1 MSGAR
6 AAIATSA
13 AAVMDVL
20 HFLDGMNTTA
30 PGFVPQPGG
39 GGHGTGVAEGGG
51 GVHGAPSAEVGHMM
65 GADMNNEELLPFL
78 DGDLELSSMYLSP
91 SDTLAPSA
99 PIHVPT
105 HMGVSAMGHFGSV
118 PSAGLDM
125 GAVAA
130 AHAAAAYRLGAP
142 GVVGGGRAPSGG
154 SDHDDDSSSGNVVDT
169 LELLSS
175 SPTTTYGGDEQQ
187 LQVPVAPLGGAAGG
201 GGSRSVV
208 APSPAPRSPASVR
221 KPPLRTPATSSVA
234 AAVSGAA
241 KRVKPPPVRKS
252 SSSNKLV
259 GTPPSGS
266 LAGIAKA
273 KATASPRGSS
283 AAPAKRSAVAAK
295 RSSVAAKRTAAAA
308 ATAASAAAAAA
319 SRGGDDDG
327 STAGDDSDS
336 MSVAPPATSGGGVAA
351 TAATS
356 AASGETGVRGMRKDV
371 HNSHTRKCRA
381 KVNTKFDELLTL
393 LPPHPDS
400 FQVKHKAQILD
411 YTIHMY
417 KRIQAR
423 KNQLEAELALS
434 TRANLAAWVDTVVA
448 SSRTLPDALRPYLHL
463 IAVQKRFRYAEL
475 WVPQSTVAEGGAEGK
490 KAGVPG
496 SLSYRSGDSIVLSRA
511 MALLLPGP
519 VPSAGQADAFSVG
532 LGTPAGVSGPSVA
545 GSTGAGGSGASSP
558 SISSDALAAAAAA
571 EEETT
576 RAIEEFRDATAS
588 CVVPPRVGMPGR
600 VYCSMRPEWLPMLSD
615 PHAFIRAEYAAKSQ
629 LSMCLAVPVLLCGR
643 VAAVAAFFDT
653 GKRPYDAS
661 VVGLA
666 HDVANLVGNAF
677 GAAKASGGLH

>member
-1 MSGAR
+1 
-6 AAIATSA
+6 
-13 AAVMDVL
+13 MDVL
-20 HFLDGMNTTA
+20 NFFDGMSNTA
-30 PGFVPQPGG
+30 PGLMPPPPGG
-39 GGHGTGVAEGGG
+39 GGHGAGVTEGGG
-51 GVHGAPSAEVGHMM
+51 GAHGAPSADVGHMM
-65 GADMNNEELLPFL
+65 GADVNTEELLPYL

-91 SDTLAPSA
+91 TDSLAVPSA

-105 HMGVSAMGHFGSV
+105 TMGVGSVGHFGSV
-118 PSAGLDM
+118 PTTGLDM

-130 AHAAAAYRLGAP
+130 AHAAAAYRLSAP
-142 GVVGGGRAPSGG
+142 GAVGGGPVASCG
-154 SDHDDDSSSGNVVDT
+154 SDLDDESSGKAADT

-187 LQVPVAPLGGAAGG
+187 LQVPVAPLGGATGG
-201 GGSRSVV
+201 GGGGGGPSVV
-208 APSPAPRSPASVR
+208 APSPPPRSPASVR
-221 KPPLRTPATSSVA
+221 KPPLQSPAASSAAVA
-234 AAVSGAA
+234 ATGAA
-241 KRVKPPPVRKS
+241 KRVKLPPVRKS
-252 SSSNKLV
+252 ASSNKLV
-259 GTPPSGS
+259 GTPPTGS
-266 LAGIAKA
+266 SAGIAKT
-273 KATASPRGSS
+273 KAAVSPRGV
-283 AAPAKRSAVAAK
+283 AAAVPSKRSTAAAK
-295 RSSVAAKRTAAAA
+295 RSSVVAKRAAAA
-308 ATAASAAAAAA
+308 ATTVAAATAAVAA

-336 MSVAPPATSGGGVAA
+336 MSVAPPAASAGGGGSGA
-351 TAATS
+351 TAASS
-356 AASGETGVRGMRKDV
+356 AASAETGVRGMRKDV

-475 WVPQSTVAEGGAEGK
+475 WVPQSTVAEGGAQGK
-490 KAGVPG
+490 KTGATGVPG
-496 SLSYRSGDSIVLSRA
+496 SLSFRSGDSIVLSRA
-511 MALLLPGP
+511 MALLLPAP
-519 VPSAGQADAFSVG
+519 VPSAGQTDSFSVG
-532 LGTPAGVSGPSVA
+532 LGTSAGMSGPCAAA
-545 GSTGAGGSGASSP
+545 GSSGTTGAGASSP

-600 VYCSMRPEWLPMLSD
+600 VYCSMRPEWLPILSD
-615 PHAFIRAEYAAKSQ
+615 PHAFIRAEYAAKSR

-677 GAAKASGGLH
+677 GAAKATGGLH

>member
-1 MSGAR
+1 
-6 AAIATSA
+6 
-13 AAVMDVL
+13 MDVL
-20 HFLDGMNTTA
+20 NFFEGLHGTSHA
-30 PGFVPQPGG
+30 IVPQPVVVGGSVPAGG
-39 GGHGTGVAEGGG
+39 GDGGG
-51 GVHGAPSAEVGHMM
+51 TPHGASSTEVGAMM
-65 GADMNNEELLPFL
+65 GADLQNDELLPFL

-91 SDTLAPSA
+91 SESLAVPSA

-105 HMGVSAMGHFGSV
+105 HVGVGGHRAH
-118 PSAGLDM
+118 AGGPPAGGFDM
-125 GAVAA
+125 TS
-130 AHAAAAYRLGAP
+130 AAAAQAAAPYRLGAP
-142 GVVGGGRAPSGG
+142 GMVSGGGAPSYGG
-154 SDHDDDSSSGNVVDT
+154 SENTDESGGKAADA

-187 LQVPVAPLGGAAGG
+187 LQVPVPVLGGASGKRLLATPA
-201 GGSRSVV
+201 
-208 APSPAPRSPASVR
+208 APPRSPASIR
-221 KPPLRTPATSSVA
+221 KPPLRSPTPPA
-234 AAVSGAA
+234 AGSAAGGA
-241 KRVKPPPVRKS
+241 KRTKPPPVRKS
-252 SSSNKLV
+252 ASSNKLS
-259 GTPPSGS
+259 GPSTAGS
-266 LAGIAKA
+266 PGGIAKP
-273 KATASPRGSS
+273 KASAGPRGMT
-283 AAPAKRSAVAAK
+283 AAATKRS
-295 RSSVAAKRTAAAA
+295 AAAA
-308 ATAASAAAAAA
+308 ARVAASAAAAAA
-319 SRGGDDDG
+319 SAAARGGDEDG

-336 MSVAPPATSGGGVAA
+336 MSVAPQSGTVGTTAT
-351 TAATS
+351 TS
-356 AASGETGVRGMRKDV
+356 VVSTEAGVRGMRKDV

-448 SSRTLPDALRPYLHL
+448 SSRTLPEALRPYLHL

-475 WVPQSTVAEGGAEGK
+475 WLPQPTKAEGMAAAK
-490 KAGVPG
+490 KAGSNS
-496 SLSYRSGDSIVLSRA
+496 SLSLPSGDSIVLTRS
-511 MALLLPGP
+511 MALVLPAP
-519 VPSAGQADAFSVG
+519 VPTAGQTDALSVG
-532 LGTPAGVSGPSVA
+532 LGAPTGSASSSAEA
-545 GSTGAGGSGASSP
+545 GSSGANAAVASSP

-571 EEETT
+571 EENTT
-576 RAIEEFRDATAS
+576 RAIEAFRDATAS

-615 PHAFIRAEYAAKSQ
+615 PHAFIRAEYAANSK

>member
-1 MSGAR
+1 M
-6 AAIATSA
+6 
-13 AAVMDVL
+13 
-20 HFLDGMNTTA
+20 
-30 PGFVPQPGG
+30 
-39 GGHGTGVAEGGG
+39 AEGGAG
-51 GVHGAPSAEVGHMM
+51 GAHGAPSAEVGHMIPS
-65 GADMNNEELLPFL
+65 DMHNEELLPFL

-91 SDTLAPSA
+91 TESLAVPSA

-105 HMGVSAMGHFGSV
+105 HMNGGSMGHLGSV

-142 GVVGGGRAPSGG
+142 GAVGGGSAPSGG
-154 SDHDDDSSSGNVVDT
+154 SDLDDESTGKAADM

-187 LQVPVAPLGGAAGG
+187 LQVPVPPLGGTAGAAGG
-201 GGSRSVV
+201 RSVV
-208 APSPAPRSPASVR
+208 APSPTPRSPASVR
-221 KPPLRTPATSSVA
+221 KPPLRSPAASTSA
-234 AAVSGAA
+234 LMGAVTGAA
-241 KRVKPPPVRKS
+241 KRAKPPPMRKS
-252 SSSNKLV
+252 ASSNRLV

-266 LAGIAKA
+266 SAGIAKA
-273 KATASPRGSS
+273 KAASSPRG
-283 AAPAKRSAVAAK
+283 AAAVSPAKRSTVAAK
-295 RSSVAAKRTAAAA
+295 RSTAAAKRSAAAATTAAAA
-308 ATAASAAAAAA
+308 PAAPATTP

-336 MSVAPPATSGGGVAA
+336 MSVAPPAATSVGVAA

-475 WVPQSTVAEGGAEGK
+475 WVPQSTGAEGGADGK
-490 KAGVPG
+490 RAGATGVPG
-496 SLSYRSGDSIVLSRA
+496 SLSFRSGDSIVLSRA
-511 MALLLPGP
+511 MALLMPAP
-519 VPSAGQADAFSVG
+519 VPSAGQADTFSVG
-532 LGTPAGVSGPSVA
+532 LGTPAGVSGPVGVA
-545 GSTGAGGSGASSP
+545 GSAGTGSAAPSSP
-558 SISSDALAAAAAA
+558 SVSSDALAAAAAA

-677 GAAKASGGLH
+677 GAAKVSGGLH

>member
-1 MSGAR
+1 
-6 AAIATSA
+6 
-13 AAVMDVL
+13 MDVL
-20 HFLDGMNTTA
+20 NLFDGMSNTA
-30 PGFVPQPGG
+30 PGLVPPPSGS
-39 GGHGTGVAEGGG
+39 GGHGAGVVEGGSG
-51 GVHGAPSAEVGHMM
+51 AHGAPSADVAHMI
-65 GADMNNEELLPFL
+65 GADVNNEELLPFL

-91 SDTLAPSA
+91 TDSLAVPSA

-105 HMGVSAMGHFGSV
+105 AMGVGSVGHLGSV
-118 PSAGLDM
+118 PTTGLDM

-142 GVVGGGRAPSGG
+142 GVVGGGPVPSGG
-154 SDHDDDSSSGNVVDT
+154 SDIDDESSGKAVDT

-175 SPTTTYGGDEQQ
+175 SPTTTYGEDEQL
-187 LQVPVAPLGGAAGG
+187 LQVPVAPLGGVTGG
-201 GGSRSVV
+201 GGGGGGPSVV
-208 APSPAPRSPASVR
+208 APSPPPRSPASVG
-221 KPPLRTPATSSVA
+221 KPPLRSPSASSAAMPAA
-234 AAVSGAA
+234 GAA

-252 SSSNKLV
+252 ASSNKLV

-266 LAGIAKA
+266 SAGIAKA
-273 KATASPRGSS
+273 KA
-283 AAPAKRSAVAAK
+283 AAVPSKRSMAAAK
-295 RSSVAAKRTAAAA
+295 RSSVVAKRAAAA
-308 ATAASAAAAAA
+308 ATTVAAAAAAAA
-319 SRGGDDDG
+319 SRGGEDDG

-336 MSVAPPATSGGGVAA
+336 MSVAPPATAAGGGDAGA
-351 TAATS
+351 TAASS
-356 AASGETGVRGMRKDV
+356 AASAEPGVRGMRKDV

-448 SSRTLPDALRPYLHL
+448 SSRTLPEALQPYLHL

-475 WVPQSTVAEGGAEGK
+475 WVPRSTAGESGAEGK
-490 KAGVPG
+490 KTCATGVPG
-496 SLSYRSGDSIVLSRA
+496 SQSFRSGDSIVLARA
-511 MALLLPGP
+511 MALLLPAP
-519 VPSAGQADAFSVG
+519 VPSTGHTDTFSLG
-532 LGTPAGVSGPSVA
+532 LGTSAGMSGSSAAA
-545 GSTGAGGSGASSP
+545 GSSGTAGAGASSP

-600 VYCSMRPEWLPMLSD
+600 VYCSMRPEWLPILSD
-615 PHAFIRAEYAAKSQ
+615 PHAFIRAEYAAKSP

-677 GAAKASGGLH
+677 GAAKATGGLH